1 MNILALGAHPDDIEF
16 GCAGTLAKYAN
27 NGHIVHLMVMTR
39 GEKGGDGEE
48 RATEQKK
55 AREILMAKRVFW
67 AGFSDTFPPPQKDLI
82 DAIER
87 VIENVDPN
95 MIFVNFGDDTHQDH
109 RELARALNS
118 AARNIRNV
126 MYYEVPSTQN
136 FTPKVFVD
144 IEKFMDI
151 KKQALMAHHSQM
163 MKTNIEGLSILEISR
178 SLANYR
184 GIQARIRFAEAF
196 CPERL
201 IINL

>member
-16 GCAGTLAKYAN
+16 GCGATLAKYAN
-27 NGHIVHLMVMTR
+27 NGHTVYLMVMTR

-48 RATEQKK
+48 RAAEQKK
-55 AREILMAKRVFW
+55 AREILMAKKVFW
-67 AGFSDTFPPPQKDLI
+67 AGFLDTFPPPQKDLI

-87 VIENVDPN
+87 VIANVDPN
-95 MIFVNFGDDTHQDH
+95 MIFVNYGDDTHQDH
-109 RELARALNS
+109 RELASALNS

-144 IEKFMDI
+144 IERFVDI

-184 GIQARIRFAEAF
+184 GIQGRMRFAEAF

>member
-16 GCAGTLAKYAN
+16 GCGGTLAKYAN
-27 NGHIVHLMVMTR
+27 NGHTVYLMVMTR

-48 RATEQKK
+48 RAAEQKK
-55 AREILMAKRVFW
+55 AREILMAKRLFW
-67 AGFSDTFPPPQKDLI
+67 GGFPDTFPPAQKDQI
-82 DAIER
+82 DTLERIIED
-87 VIENVDPN
+87 VDPN

-109 RELARALNS
+109 RELASALNS

-184 GIQARIRFAEAF
+184 GIQARIRFAEGF

>member
-16 GCAGTLAKYAN
+16 GCGATLAKYAN
-27 NGHIVHLMVMTR
+27 NGHTVYLMVMTR

-55 AREILMAKRVFW
+55 AREILMAKKVFW
-67 AGFSDTFPPPQKDLI
+67 AGFLDTFPPPQKDMI

-87 VIENVDPN
+87 VIANVDPN

-109 RELARALNS
+109 RELSSALNS

-136 FTPKVFVD
+136 FAPKVFVD
-144 IEKFMDI
+144 IEKFIDI

-184 GIQARIRFAEAF
+184 GIQGRMRFAEAF

>member
-27 NGHIVHLMVMTR
+27 NGHTVYLMVMTR

-55 AREILMAKRVFW
+55 AREILMAKRIFW
-67 AGFSDTFPPPQKDLI
+67 GGFSDTFPPAQKDLI

-95 MIFVNFGDDTHQDH
+95 MIFVNFSDDTHQDH

-126 MYYEVPSTQN
+126 MYYEVPSTQH

-144 IEKFMDI
+144 IERFMDI
-151 KKQALMAHHSQM
+151 KKQSLMAHHSQM

>member
-27 NGHIVHLMVMTR
+27 NGHTVYLMVMTR

-55 AREILMAKRVFW
+55 AREILMAKRIFW
-67 AGFSDTFPPPQKDLI
+67 GGFSDTFPPAQKDLI

-87 VIENVDPN
+87 VIENVDPK
-95 MIFVNFGDDTHQDH
+95 MIFVNFSDDTHQDH

-126 MYYEVPSTQN
+126 MYYEVPSTQH

-144 IEKFMDI
+144 IERFMDI

>member
-27 NGHIVHLMVMTR
+27 NGHTVFLMVMTR

-48 RATEQKK
+48 RAAEQKK

-67 AGFSDTFPPPQKDLI
+67 GGFQDTFPPPQKDQI
-82 DAIER
+82 DTIER
-87 VIENVDPN
+87 IIDDVDPN
-95 MIFVNFGDDTHQDH
+95 MIFVNFADDTHQDH
-109 RELARALNS
+109 RDLARALNS

-184 GIQARIRFAEAF
+184 GIQARIRFAEGF

-201 IINL
+201 MINL

>member
-16 GCAGTLAKYAN
+16 GCGGTLAKYAN
-27 NGHIVHLMVMTR
+27 NGHTVHLMVMTK

-48 RATEQKK
+48 RALEQKK
-55 AREILMAKRVFW
+55 AREILMAKRIFW

-87 VIENVDPN
+87 VIDTVNPN

-144 IEKFMDI
+144 IEKFMDV

-184 GIQARIRFAEAF
+184 GIQARMRFAEGF
-196 CPERL
+196 WPERL

>member
-27 NGHIVHLMVMTR
+27 NGHTVFLMIMTK
-39 GEKGGDGEE
+39 GEKGGDAEE

-55 AREILMAKRVFW
+55 ARDILMAKKVFW
-67 AGFSDTFPPPQKDLI
+67 GGFQDTFPPPQKDQI
-82 DAIER
+82 DKIER
-87 VIENVDPN
+87 IIEDVDPN
-95 MIFVNFGDDTHQDH
+95 MIFVNFADDTHQDH
-109 RELARALNS
+109 RDLARALNS

-184 GIQARIRFAEAF
+184 GIQARIRFAEGF

-201 IINL
+201 MINL

>member
-16 GCAGTLAKYAN
+16 GCGGTLVKYAN
-27 NGHIVHLMVMTR
+27 NGHTVYLMVMTR

-48 RATEQKK
+48 RAGEQKK
-55 AREILMAKRVFW
+55 ARDILMAKKVFW
-67 AGFSDTFPPPQKDLI
+67 GGFSDTFPPPQKDLI
-82 DAIER
+82 DTIER
-87 VIENVDPN
+87 VIENVNPN
-95 MIFVNFGDDTHQDH
+95 MIFVNFADDTHQDH

-118 AARNIRNV
+118 AARNVRNV
-126 MYYEVPSTQN
+126 MYYEGPSTQN
-136 FTPKVFVD
+136 FTPTVFVD
-144 IEKFMDI
+144 IEKFMDL

-184 GIQARIRFAEAF
+184 GIQARIRFAEGF

-201 IINL
+201 MINI

>member
-16 GCAGTLAKYAN
+16 GCGATLAKYAN
-27 NGHIVHLMVMTR
+27 NGHTVYLLVMTR

-48 RATEQKK
+48 RAAEQKK
-55 AREILMAKRVFW
+55 AREILMAKKVFW
-67 AGFSDTFPPPQKDLI
+67 AGFLDTFPPPQKDLI

-87 VIENVDPN
+87 VIANVDPN
-95 MIFVNFGDDTHQDH
+95 MIFVNYGDDTHQDH
-109 RELARALNS
+109 RELASALNS

-144 IEKFMDI
+144 IERFVDI

-184 GIQARIRFAEAF
+184 GIQGRMRFAEAF

>member
-16 GCAGTLAKYAN
+16 GCGATLAKYAN
-27 NGHIVHLMVMTR
+27 NGHTVYLMVMTR

-48 RATEQKK
+48 RAAEQKK
-55 AREILMAKRVFW
+55 AREILMAKKVFW
-67 AGFSDTFPPPQKDLI
+67 AGFLDTFPPPQKDLI

-87 VIENVDPN
+87 VIANVDPN
-95 MIFVNFGDDTHQDH
+95 MIFVNYGDDTHQDH
-109 RELARALNS
+109 RELASALNS

-144 IEKFMDI
+144 IERFADI

-184 GIQARIRFAEAF
+184 GIQGRMRFAEAF